1 MVRPDRDRPP
11 DEAARWRN
19 VDGQRF
25 HLELADLVLAET
37 SPRFDFFDARRRRP
51 DRDVDGQSTRLVGD
65 DARLLGLRRLV
76 GLGWFG
82 LRPLAERAE
91 APPGALATLWAFH
104 GRPVVTTSRAI
115 YLVSNLFE
123 QATLR
128 KAFERE
134 GPRFVAV
141 CRAKLREPSGAVGI
155 RFARSGPFDMQSDL
169 WVADIQSCVGP

>member
-1 MVRPDRDRPP
+1 VRASAVDWLIVAGACVVGAAGFFWRGNRAQGGDFITLSITLTPDDRRSLGCGS
-11 DEAARWRN
+11 DRNFGEATCAYTLT
-19 VDGQRF
+19 G
-25 HLELADLVLAET
+25 AKKAK
-37 SPRFDFFDARRRRP
+37 S
-51 DRDVDGQSTRLVGD
+51 GRLIV
-65 DARLLGLRRLV
+65 
-76 GLGWFG
+76 
-82 LRPLAERAE
+82 
-91 APPGALATLWAFH
+91 
-104 GRPVVTTSRAI
+104 PVVTTSRAI

-128 KAFERE
+128 KAFERG